1 MINFYRYTYKELK
14 TLLDSLTM
22 VVDTRE
28 QKNELILKYFDDKKI
43 PYIVKKLDFG
53 DYSCFI
59 PKYPELGISRDLYF
73 DCVIEKKNSLEEISG
88 NLTTDRTRLENEFI
102 RGKDSRFILMIEKKE
117 NKPAMDLIN
126 ALVKASTMKLSKE
139 QMEILRSSM
148 NGIGS
153 FEDIVEHRYDTKYN
167 ESSFIASLFAFAHRY
182 NIDIHFI
189 DKNYSG
195 KFIHEQFKYYVREYL
210 K

>member
-1 MINFYRYTYKELK
+1 MIDFYRYTDKELK
-14 TLLDSLTM
+14 TLLDSLTI

-43 PYIVKKLDFG
+43 PYISKKLDFG

-59 PKYPELGISRDLYF
+59 PKSPELGIMRDIYF
-73 DCVIEKKNSLEEISG
+73 NCVIEKKAHLEEISG

-102 RGKDSRFILMIEKKE
+102 RGKDSRFILMVEKKE
-117 NKPAMDLIN
+117 NKLAMDLIN
-126 ALVKASTMKLSKE
+126 KLVKTSTMKLDKE
-139 QMEILRSSM
+139 QLEIIRSSM

-153 FEDIVEHRYDTKYN
+153 FEDIVNHNYDTKYN
-167 ESSFIASLFAFAHRY
+167 EKSFIASLFAFAHRY